1 MHDDANPVHLNA
13 VSVVLAGPDVEPVP
27 VEPVPVE
34 LVPVEPTSK
43 EKRRGMRRAQGF
55 RFACPRGGDG
65 TAQSA

>member
-13 VSVVLAGPDVEPVP
+13 VSVVLAGPD